1 MIKTW
6 TTDTASDGTKKSGYR
21 RSALSL
27 RLSDGPACLGHGQ
40 VCLDHGQVRGRIRS
54 GSRFGGLHLAM
65 LILVTFG
72 FSFTLACTNAQSA
85 PQADSSNSVDTT
97 TNKTEPVK
105 TEARLRGYDDLPQPS
120 AGTAARPSEKPLSA
134 IIGREVDFDIYPGR
148 APSKQMKAL
157 HVKVQNRSDEPLVFD
172 GDHSLIASKEN
183 GSQIAICITQMQLDS
198 VGRPPTTFSGRLS
211 SDLKATVTAAATVGA
226 VQTAETLKKQ
236 YGPITKRYEWDE
248 ERRQNEESRFG
259 RRLLYPGDSTDGNI
273 YFRVG
278 TQFSGNTLTMPVKSF
293 YDGSDQASLSK
304 PIPVSD

>member
-6 TTDTASDGTKKSGYR
+6 TTDTASDGTKKSGHR
-21 RSALSL
+21 RRALSL
-27 RLSDGPACLGHGQ
+27 RLSHGQVCLGHGQ
-40 VCLDHGQVRGRIRS
+40 VPGTTRPGT
-54 GSRFGGLHLAM
+54 RFDGLHLAT
-65 LILVTFG
+65 LILVAFG
-72 FSFTLACTNAQSA
+72 FSLTFACVDTQSA
-85 PQADSSNSVDTT
+85 PQADSNAVINSVDTT
-97 TNKTEPVK
+97 TTKIDPVK
-105 TEARLRGYDDLPQPS
+105 TETKLRGYDDLPRPS
-120 AGTAARPSEKPLSA
+120 AGTAAKPSEKPLSA

-183 GSQIAICITQMQLDS
+183 GSQIAICITQMALDS
-198 VGRPPTTFSGRLS
+198 VGRPPTTFKGRLS

-259 RRLLYPGDSTDGNI
+259 RRLLYPGDTTDGNI
-273 YFRVG
+273 YFKAG